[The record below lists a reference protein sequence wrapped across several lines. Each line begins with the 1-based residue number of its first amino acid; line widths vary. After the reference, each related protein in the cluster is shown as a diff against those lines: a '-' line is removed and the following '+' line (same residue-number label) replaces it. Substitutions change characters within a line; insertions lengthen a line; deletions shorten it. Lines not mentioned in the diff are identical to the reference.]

1 MSIQDENFAF
11 WSELWQFVTSIQE
24 PILPVKMVSDIY
36 ELGKNIYNNPTN
48 DWVNKNDGWDF
59 HADLY
64 MALCW
69 NCCDLARSIKQRL
82 PDNLHA
88 RMVLGE
94 QNEKTKKYVK
104 WCEKNDL

>member
-36 ELGKNIYNNPTN
+36 KLGKNIYNPTD
-48 DWVNKNDGWDF
+48 DWVHQK
-59 HADLY
+59 DLY